1 MKTIKEGIVF
11 SNDIER
17 ILNGYNALDFNYN
30 EKGISIPNQI
40 FLEEIRKDFSKDVNK
55 IFNKK
60 VTILS
65 EDEMSDGFDSALDDV
80 YTKYPH
86 CIIG

>member
-30 EKGISIPNQI
+30 EKGIRIPNQI

-80 YTKYPH
+80 YRKYPH
-86 CIIG
+86 CIFG